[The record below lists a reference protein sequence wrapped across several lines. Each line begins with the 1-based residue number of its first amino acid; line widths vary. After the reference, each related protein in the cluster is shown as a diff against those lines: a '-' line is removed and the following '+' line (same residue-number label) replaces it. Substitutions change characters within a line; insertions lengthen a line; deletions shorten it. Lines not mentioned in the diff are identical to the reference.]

1 MSTLNNLLGMIAEEP
16 HKAALSALHGHELE
30 VWLKLQET
38 AVTLGNHSWKA
49 EERYGDLAKRCSPDA
64 ARPLSTKTIQRAI
77 QGLRRKG
84 WLTQPPPASRHTP
97 TIFILTVPEEHYALS
112 GPDRPPAIE
121 SLSAEN
127 RELFLMMKKGISAA
141 DLAEIEEE
149 ARAWLVQRGKYNA
162 ANHRD
167 KIDQL
172 IVQKTF
178 GLHRAEECAPA
189 FASLYE

>member
-1 MSTLNNLLGMIAEEP
+1 MIAEEP
-16 HKAALSALHGHELE
+16 HKAALRALHGHELE
-30 VWLKLQET
+30 VWLRLHDS
-38 AVTLGNHSWKA
+38 AVSLGDHSWKA
-49 EERYGDLAKRCSPDA
+49 TERYRELAKRCSPDPTQ
-64 ARPLSTKTIQRAI
+64 PLSTKTIQFAI
-77 QGLRRKG
+77 RGLRRKG
-84 WLTQPPPASRHTP
+84 WMRQPDHPSSRHTP
-97 TIFILTVPEEHYALS
+97 TTFILTVPDEHYAPS

-127 RELFLMMKKGISAA
+127 RELFLLMKKGLSVDELAA
-141 DLAEIEEE
+141 IEEE

-162 ANHRD
+162 ANHHD

>member
-1 MSTLNNLLGMIAEEP
+1 MIAEEP

-38 AVTLGNHSWKA
+38 AVSLGNHSWKA
-49 EERYGDLAKRCSPDA
+49 EERYGDLAKRCSPNPVQ
-64 ARPLSTKTIQRAI
+64 PLSAKTIQRAI
-77 QGLRRKG
+77 VGLRRKG
-84 WLTQPPPASRHTP
+84 WLTQPAHPSRHTP
-97 TIFILTVPEEHYALS
+97 TVFILTVPEEHYAPS

-127 RELFLMMKKGISAA
+127 RELFLLMKKGLSVDELAA
-141 DLAEIEEE
+141 IEEE
-149 ARAWLVQRGKYNA
+149 ARAWLVQKGKYNA
-162 ANHRD
+162 ANHHD

-189 FASLYE
+189 FAHLYD

>member
-1 MSTLNNLLGMIAEEP
+1 MIAEEP

-84 WLTQPPPASRHTP
+84 WLTQPAPASRHTP

-112 GPDRPPAIE
+112 GPDSPPAIE

-127 RELFLMMKKGISAA
+127 RELFLMMKKGIRAA
-141 DLAEIEEE
+141 EFAEFEEQ
-149 ARAWLVQRGKYNA
+149 ARSWLIQRGKYNA
-162 ANHRD
+162 CMHRD
-167 KIDQL
+167 KVDESIAREN
-172 IVQKTF
+172 F
-178 GLHRAEECAPA
+178 GPDRMAECEPA
-189 FASLYE
+189 FAYLYE